1 MFASI
6 KRFEAH
12 LVSERMNRMEGPMLV
27 SEWHLAAF
35 FQLGW
40 LKETE
45 GKPGVGRGDSKET
58 LQFGI
63 PQPGNKD
70 RKGAELGVK

>member
-1 MFASI
+1 
-6 KRFEAH
+6 
-12 LVSERMNRMEGPMLV
+12 MLV